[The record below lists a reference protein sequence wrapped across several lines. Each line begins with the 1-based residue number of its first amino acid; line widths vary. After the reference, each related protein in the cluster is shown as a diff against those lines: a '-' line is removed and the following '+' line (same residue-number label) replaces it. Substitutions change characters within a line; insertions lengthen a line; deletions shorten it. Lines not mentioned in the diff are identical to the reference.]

1 MKPVKYRFATR
12 AVPVVNEADQNSG
25 AIVAAQRK
33 HHKGCKVAGGSL
45 LCRFR
50 GLFHK
55 GLKIAKKQMAPGYG
69 GVLSFGLRV
78 NHDTHHRFVSHL
90 QIITVA
96 VSLGA

>member
-1 MKPVKYRFATR
+1 M
-12 AVPVVNEADQNSG
+12 VNEADQNSG

-50 GLFHK
+50 GLFRPGESSHK
-55 GLKIAKKQMAPGYG
+55 GRKIAKKQMAPGYG